1 MCLGVLQV
9 FFFFSCCLFLP
20 LVLWSEKMLDTDFCF
35 LKFAKVCFV
44 VQHVENV
51 SCELENK
58 VYSSA
63 FNRIFYKCK

>member
-1 MCLGVLQV
+1 MCLCVLQ
-9 FFFFSCCLFLP
+9 FFFFPVVDFYPHS
-20 LVLWSEKMLDTDFCF
+20 VVARKMLDTDFCF

-51 SCELENK
+51 SYELENN

-63 FNRIFYKCK
+63 FNRIFYKCQ